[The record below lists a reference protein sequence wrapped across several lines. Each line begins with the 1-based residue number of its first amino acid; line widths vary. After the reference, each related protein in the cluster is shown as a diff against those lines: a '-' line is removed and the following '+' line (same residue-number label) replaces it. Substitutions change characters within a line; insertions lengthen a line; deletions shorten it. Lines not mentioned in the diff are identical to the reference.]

1 LRKGWSFQAI
11 AQIKIK
17 IDFRTVIKCAAIV
30 SLPGQS
36 PRSFRFGPFEADPET
51 GELRKSGRRLHL
63 QEKPFQVLVAL
74 LEQQGKLV
82 SRQALHERL
91 WPADTF
97 VDFDNGL
104 NTAISKLREVL
115 GDTAKDHRYIE
126 TLGRRGYRFV
136 SPVEELGAP
145 AALHQ
150 RELIIQR
157 RLIEPDTVVVELMG
171 KIVFGPECQQ
181 IEWLIADLLSQDEKK
196 IIFDISGVSQIDST
210 GVGIIVMCFGKM
222 KKAGGDLR
230 LAGAKGIVAGVL
242 KMTKV
247 DSIIPLYPTAAAA
260 RGN

>member
-1 LRKGWSFQAI
+1 MIEYTG
-11 AQIKIK
+11 
-17 IDFRTVIKCAAIV
+17 IV
-30 SLPGQS
+30 SLLGQF

-51 GELRKSGRRLHL
+51 GELRKSGRKLHL

-82 SRQALHERL
+82 SRQALHEQL

-115 GDTAKDHRYIE
+115 GDSGKDHRYVE

-145 AALHQ
+145 AALQ
-150 RELIIQR
+150 QKELNIQR
-157 RLIEPDTVVVELMG
+157 RLIGSDTVVVEILG

-181 IEWLIADLLSQDEKK
+181 IEWLIADLLGQDEKK

-230 LAGAKGIVAGVL
+230 LAGAKGTVAGVL
-242 KMTKV
+242 KITKV
-247 DSIIPLYPTAAAA
+247 DSIIPSYPTAAAA
-260 RGN
+260 VAGITEQDQA